1 MPDGTSF
8 ERFDASSPISVLLL
22 LPSLHGGGAERV
34 AVNLANRCDARLFD
48 VKIGL
53 LRRAGPYLAD
63 VDPER
68 VLTPA
73 DGDWLRD
80 EGRNADQYRP
90 SAMLA
95 SALRAPRGVT
105 EMIRAHRPEVTVSF
119 LKGVSIATR
128 FGLQALKEDRPVW
141 IAREGNNTDVVID
154 DELPNRAGRWLMK
167 RLIRHVYR
175 SADCFLANSTDMAA
189 TLTPA
194 LGLDPAR
201 VRVIH
206 NPIDIAKVSALSGAD
221 LPEAPQRP
229 FIVTAGRL
237 AHQKGH
243 DVLLRAFAASR
254 AARELDLVIIGQ
266 GALEAELK
274 ALAAELGVADRV
286 HFQGFVTNPWAW
298 FARARLFVLASRWEG
313 CPNAVGEAL
322 ACGAPTLVT
331 DCRFGPRELV
341 EHGTSGWVVRSG
353 SVGALEAGLDLL
365 LSDPALAARLG
376 ASARRRASQFNL
388 DRMVGEYS
396 RLFIEQARRE
406 PAVIPL
412 GLAAE

>member
-8 ERFDASSPISVLLL
+8 ERFDGQDPIRVMLL

-34 AVNLANRCDARLFD
+34 AVNLANRCDPRLFD

-63 VDPER
+63 VDPWR
-68 VLTPA
+68 VFTPD

-80 EGRNADQYRP
+80 EGRNADQYRL
-90 SAMLA
+90 SAILS
-95 SALRAPRGVT
+95 SALKAPRGVA
-105 EMIRAHRPEVTVSF
+105 EMVRAHRPEVVVSF
-119 LKGVSIATR
+119 LKGMSIATK
-128 FGLQALKEDRPVW
+128 FGLQDLGQDRPVW

-154 DELPNRAGRWLMK
+154 DELPNPVGRWVMK

-175 SADCFLANSTDMAA
+175 SADCFLANSNDMAA

-194 LGLDPAR
+194 LGLDPER

-206 NPIDIAKVSALSGAD
+206 NPIDISRVTALSGAD

-237 AHQKGH
+237 AFQKGH
-243 DVLLRAFAASR
+243 DVLLKAFAASR
-254 AARELDLVIIGQ
+254 AARGLDLVVIGQ

-274 ALAAELGVADRV
+274 ALAARLGIAHRV
-286 HFQGFVTNPWAW
+286 HFQGFVANPWAW

-322 ACGAPTLVT
+322 ACGTPTLVT

-341 EHGTSGWVVRSG
+341 EHGHSGWIVEKD
-353 SVGALEAGLDLL
+353 SVEALEAGLDTL

-376 ASARRRASQFNL
+376 ARARTRAQQFNI

-396 RLFIEQARRE
+396 RLFIEQAGRE
-406 PAVIPL
+406 PAFAPMAM
-412 GLAAE
+412 AAE